1 MTVPS
6 VPAESAENSVQSSTC
21 EAATEDSS
29 RATRF
34 RPLAGAFAESIA
46 HGLSDLDAR
55 GLRRSTRAADSR
67 SENDLKNGP
76 LGPLVNL
83 IGNDAL
89 GIGADLEGAQ
99 AFLETVPDTLF
110 RFSASASRVLSG
122 SSAAHDTLEA
132 ELARRY
138 GRPDGV
144 LLFQSGWHANSGL
157 LAALTRAAPHKTAIL
172 LDREIHASFID
183 GMTLARAQG
192 ATVQRFAHNDV
203 THLEHFVEKF
213 SETHDAVVIVTES
226 LFSMGG
232 DTAPLRELAELR
244 ERHPKTILVVD
255 EAHAFA
261 AYGRTGLGLAEA
273 EGVLDAIDVVIGTFG
288 KATGTAGAFVA
299 TTAELRAW
307 FASTHRPSI
316 YSTALPPLL
325 VARTLDVVRNLET
338 YAPKRERL
346 HALSAR
352 VRKVL
357 GLTGPVT
364 HIIPIPLGT
373 VERATAAARAL
384 RDAGFEVG
392 LVRPPTVRIPGLRVS
407 LNASLTD
414 EEAMR
419 LTDVLSEVLGT
430 LNESE
435 AREDN

>member
-1 MTVPS
+1 MSALSDSADNPATS
-6 VPAESAENSVQSSTC
+6 VPC
-21 EAATEDSS
+21 EAAPE
-29 RATRF
+29 RAAHGSRF
-34 RPLAGAFAESIA
+34 RPLAGAFSQSIA

-55 GLRRSTRAADSR
+55 GLRRSTRATDSR
-67 SENDLKNGP
+67 SENDSKNA
-76 LGPLVNL
+76 PLVNL

-89 GIGADLEGAQ
+89 GIGADLESAK

-122 SSAAHDTLEA
+122 SSAAHDALEA

-203 THLEHFVEKF
+203 KHLEHFVEKF

-232 DTAPLRELAELR
+232 DTAPLRELAALR
-244 ERHPKTILVVD
+244 ERHPKTILVLD

-261 AYGRTGLGLAEA
+261 AYGPTGLGLAEA

-288 KATGTAGAFVA
+288 KATGTAGAFAA

-307 FASTHRPSI
+307 LASTHRPSV

-325 VARTLDVVRNLET
+325 VARTLDVIRNLEA

-352 VRKVL
+352 VREVL

-364 HIIPIPLGT
+364 HIIPVPLGT

-384 RDAGFEVG
+384 RDAGFEAG

-414 EEAMR
+414 EEAKR
-419 LTDVLSEVLGT
+419 LTEALSEVLGT
-430 LNESE
+430 LGEKD
-435 AREDN
+435 AREADRAH

>member
-1 MTVPS
+1 MS
-6 VPAESAENSVQSSTC
+6 VLSDSAENPAKSLPRET
-21 EAATEDSS
+21 ATERAAHDS
-29 RATRF
+29 RF
-34 RPLAGAFAESIA
+34 RPLADAFGGAIA
-46 HGLSDLDAR
+46 RGLSELDAR
-55 GLRRSTRAADSR
+55 GLRRSTRSSDAR
-67 SENDLKNGP
+67 GP
-76 LGPLVNL
+76 SASKSTALVNL

-89 GIGADLEGAQ
+89 GIGADIASAK
-99 AFLETVPDTLF
+99 AFLETLPDTLF

-122 SSAAHDTLEA
+122 SSAAHDALEA

-203 THLEHFVEKF
+203 AHLEHFVEKF
-213 SETHDAVVIVTES
+213 SEMHDAIVIVTES

-232 DTAPLRELAELR
+232 DTAPLRELVALR

-261 AYGRTGLGLAEA
+261 AYGPTGLGLSEA

-299 TTAELRAW
+299 TAPELRAW
-307 FASTHRPSI
+307 LASTHRPSI

-325 VARTLDVVRNLET
+325 VARTLDVVRHLEA
-338 YAPKRERL
+338 YASKRKRL
-346 HALSAR
+346 HALSAH
-352 VRKVL
+352 VREVL
-357 GLTGPVT
+357 GLQGPVT
-364 HIIPIPLGT
+364 HIIPVPLGT
-373 VERATAAARAL
+373 IERATAAARTL
-384 RDAGFEVG
+384 RDAGFAVG

-414 EEAMR
+414 DEAKR
-419 LTDVLSEVLGT
+419 LTEVLGPLGGNKT
-430 LNESE
+430 DG
-435 AREDN
+435 AD